1 MARIHIIE
9 TPTRSLETPAF
20 FPVNNFG
27 SSGNDNTPHYWEDIP
42 DMNTMMVN
50 AYHIRESY
58 VWGKLQN
65 DGLHRHYSKD
75 GVFFADSGGFQAKRH
90 QLAIDPLKILRA
102 QESIGADIASTLD
115 MPVFPDDTIYQE
127 THASAIRSST
137 QNALFAIK
145 NREREDMKIFATI
158 HGNDTKVMI
167 NMIDYLNKKANFDG
181 FAIGGLVKKRTDF
194 HKVIDLVYAV
204 RKKIGDKP
212 LHIFGLGGVSMI
224 PLLVYVGADTFDS
237 SAFLTAGSNRIY
249 FRPGR
254 NHTEFQNMKET
265 SYLPCICPVCSN
277 HSFKE
282 VQSERS
288 LIGMHNLW
296 MINGEMRQLKSAI
309 QDNDLESYLEWRFNQ
324 NPLIN
329 EGFRY
334 AKMKNRGLA

>member
-9 TPTRSLETPAF
+9 TPTRNLETPAF

-27 SSGNDNTPHYWEDIP
+27 MSGSDNTPRYWEDIP

-50 AYHIRESY
+50 AYHVRESF
-58 VWGKLQN
+58 VWKKLQN

-75 GVFFADSGGFQAKRH
+75 GVFFADSGGFQAKRY
-90 QLAIDPLKILRA
+90 QIDIDPLKILRA

-115 MPVFPDDTIYQE
+115 MPVFPDDTIYQN
-127 THASAIRSST
+127 THASAIRTSI
-137 QNALFAIK
+137 QNALLAIK
-145 NREREDMKIFATI
+145 NREREDMKIYATLQ
-158 HGNDTKVMI
+158 GNDTKVML

-181 FAIGGLVKKRTDF
+181 FAIGGLVKKRSNF

-224 PLLVYVGADTFDS
+224 PLLVYIGADTFDS
-237 SAFLTAGSNRIY
+237 SAFLTAGSKRIY

-254 NHTEFQNMKET
+254 NHTEFQDMRET
-265 SYLPCICPVCSN
+265 KYLPCVCPICST

-282 VQSERS
+282 VQSERR
-288 LIGMHNLW
+288 LIAMHNLW
-296 MINGEMRQLKSAI
+296 MINGELRQLKSAI
-309 QDNDLESYLEWRFNQ
+309 LDQDIESYLEGRFHQ

-334 AKMKNRGLA
+334 AKMKVRGLA